1 MWEGRSVSGKFP
13 LRQWLG
19 GSDHSAVFQT
29 ERPGGA
35 KAAIKLI
42 AVEPGIGEQELARIR
57 AATRLS
63 HPNLIRVFEAGRGQV
78 ETDSFIY
85 VVMEFADE
93 DLAQILPQRALAPD
107 EVSDLLPP
115 LLEALTYL
123 HSKGFVHSRIKP
135 SNILAAGNQLKL
147 SADQVTPL
155 AETGSARRRDV
166 YDAPETAA
174 GILSPA
180 SDVWS
185 VGVTLVAAITQNVT
199 LAEQTAPGSRPL
211 PESIP
216 EPYRSIAR
224 ECLQLDPKRR
234 SSVQQIQTKLMPAGR
249 AAVPAAAQAQAAAAA
264 RAPAPPPMASLTPAE
279 ISPRRLPVLAERAK
293 RIPMIGIAGA
303 VIAILIVFAFIHSR
317 GNNSAQPSNPDTGA
331 RAAVEPKPSP
341 APDTPARPPAK
352 APARTARNT
361 APASGEVRHRVI
373 PDIPKS
379 ARNTIHGTIKVS
391 VHVDVGPSGKVI
403 AAKFRTS
410 GPSRYFAQ
418 KAMKAAEQ
426 WEFAPPT
433 DTASWLLNFYFR
445 RSGTDASSQPVSR

>member
-1 MWEGRSVSGKFP
+1 MSKPESWRIWEGRSVSGKFP

-19 GSDHSAVFQT
+19 GSDHSAVFLT

-42 AVEPGIGEQELARIR
+42 AGDPGTAEQDLARMR
-57 AATRLS
+57 TATRLS

-78 ETDSFIY
+78 ESDSFIY

-93 DLAQILPQRALAPD
+93 DLAQILPQRPLAPD

-147 SADQVTPL
+147 SADQVTPMG
-155 AETGSARRRDV
+155 ETGSARRRDV

-185 VGVTLVAAITQNVT
+185 LGVTLVAAITQNVA
-199 LAEQTAPGSRPL
+199 LAEQAAPGSRPL

-234 SSVQQIQTKLMPAGR
+234 SAVRQIQTQLLPAGR
-249 AAVPAAAQAQAAAAA
+249 AP
-264 RAPAPPPMASLTPAE
+264 APAIPPPTSLTPAE
-279 ISPRRLPVLAERAK
+279 TAPRRSPALPEQIK
-293 RIPMIGIAGA
+293 RTPMIGIAGA

-317 GNNSAQPSNPDTGA
+317 GNNNAQPSNPDTGV
-331 RAAVEPKPSP
+331 RAAVENKPSP
-341 APDTPARPPAK
+341 APETPARRPGSTP
-352 APARTARNT
+352 APAARST
-361 APASGEVRHRVI
+361 APVSGEVRHRVI

-418 KAMKAAEQ
+418 KAMNAAEQ
-426 WEFAPPT
+426 WEFAPPR
-433 DTASWLLNFYFR
+433 DTTSFLLNFYFR